1 MDVEVP
7 SHSDSF
13 GNESYDVTGES
24 FNAGTDCMED
34 VAGLDL
40 LSDEDLM
47 ESLFGRV
54 DTLMDTSSDESES
67 LPFSQVEGIDFEKLR
82 LQK

>member
-1 MDVEVP
+1 
-7 SHSDSF
+7 
-13 GNESYDVTGES
+13 
-24 FNAGTDCMED
+24 
-34 VAGLDL
+34 
-40 LSDEDLM
+40 M

>member
-1 MDVEVP
+1 MEDSKYSFHGHGVGLDVEVP

-40 LSDEDLM
+40 
-47 ESLFGRV
+47 
-54 DTLMDTSSDESES
+54 
-67 LPFSQVEGIDFEKLR
+67 
-82 LQK
+82 